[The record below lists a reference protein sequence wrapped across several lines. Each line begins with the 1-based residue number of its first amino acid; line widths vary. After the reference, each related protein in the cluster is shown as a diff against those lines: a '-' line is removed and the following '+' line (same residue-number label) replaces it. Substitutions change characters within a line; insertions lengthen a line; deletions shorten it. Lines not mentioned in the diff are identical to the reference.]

1 MKIKVGSVSNKMI
14 RYAYGSFLS
23 NYQKVI
29 AKRVD

>member
-1 MKIKVGSVSNKMI
+1 MI

-29 AKRVD
+29 AKRVDWVGWQILS